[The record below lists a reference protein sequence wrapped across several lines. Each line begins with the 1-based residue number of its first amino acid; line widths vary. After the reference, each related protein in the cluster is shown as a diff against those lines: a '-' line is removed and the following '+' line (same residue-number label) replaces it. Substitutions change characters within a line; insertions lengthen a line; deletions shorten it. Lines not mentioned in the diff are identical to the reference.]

1 MPLKPPNIIQNL
13 AFMYNPVGNHQQT
26 SATVATTLSPP
37 SNAFA
42 VRIQNSGTKDAR
54 YIIGGT
60 VDPTSVKGFV
70 LVADEEPI
78 IIPVNDDTNI
88 VVIEEDTGAV
98 IEYQWL
104 GLSR

>member
-1 MPLKPPNIIQNL
+1 MPLKPPNVVQNL

-26 SATVATTLSPP
+26 SATAAVTLSPP

-42 VRIQNSGTKDAR
+42 VRIQNSGTADAR
-54 YIIGGT
+54 YVIGGT
-60 VDPTSVKGFV
+60 VVPTTTKGFV

-88 VVIEEDTGAV
+88 VVIEESSGAV

-104 GLSR
+104 GLDR